1 MMMTIMI
8 IMKVKASHPPT
19 VGTTVIKNCEPF
31 VFGPALAML
40 TVYGRSCLK
49 LRWNSSSNSPPQMDS
64 PPVPSPEKQKN
75 SLFFLTT
82 NTK

>member
-1 MMMTIMI
+1 MTTIIMMMMVFMTTMVMTMMTIMI

-49 LRWNSSSNSPPQMDS
+49 LR
-64 PPVPSPEKQKN
+64 
-75 SLFFLTT
+75 
-82 NTK
+82 

>member
-1 MMMTIMI
+1 MTKMTTIIMMIMVIMTMVMTMMMTIMI
-8 IMKVKASHPPT
+8 IMKVKSSHPPT

-49 LRWNSSSNSPPQMDS
+49 LR
-64 PPVPSPEKQKN
+64 
-75 SLFFLTT
+75 
-82 NTK
+82 

>member
-1 MMMTIMI
+1 MMTIMMMMMMTLI
-8 IMKVKASHPPT
+8 TMTTIMTMIKVKASHPPT

-49 LRWNSSSNSPPQMDS
+49 LR
-64 PPVPSPEKQKN
+64 
-75 SLFFLTT
+75 
-82 NTK
+82 

>member
-1 MMMTIMI
+1 MMMMNTMMMMTMMMMTTIMI
-8 IMKVKASHPPT
+8 MIQVKASHPPT

-49 LRWNSSSNSPPQMDS
+49 LR
-64 PPVPSPEKQKN
+64 
-75 SLFFLTT
+75 
-82 NTK
+82 